1 MHTFTEDLFEIY
13 PTEHFMGHAASK
25 NPTIATKKAFEN
37 ANLHVCDTSTFVIN
51 YDTHKLTKCYV
62 SWPLHFNSYEI
73 IKKRTFS
80 CKIYT
85 AKV

>member
-1 MHTFTEDLFEIY
+1 MQQAKIQQWRLK
-13 PTEHFMGHAASK
+13 EHLKML
-25 NPTIATKKAFEN
+25 TYMC
-37 ANLHVCDTSTFVIN
+37 VTSTFVIN